1 MNKLDISGLFFSCRR
16 IKNENDKKIISFMLA
31 ILLLLTATTPSFA
44 AVPRTEGTW
53 IGSQYALTEKKNY

>member
-1 MNKLDISGLFFSCRR
+1 
-16 IKNENDKKIISFMLA
+16 MLA